1 MIQEKIIIAGACRT
15 PVGKFGGRLKNIKA
29 QELLR
34 ECFRGTIEKAGVKM
48 GDIDSAVA
56 STCTHSPDAMNVARF
71 SLLLSGLPD
80 DQVDAYNRGGYLND
94 EFAARSSAI
103 NIPAFTVSRNCGSGA
118 QAVISAVHEIVAGD
132 SKVILVGGTE
142 SMSNSPMLLE
152 RNSTGY
158 KMRDSVLVDSLAHGL
173 KDPLTGQ
180 LMGRISENTV
190 SKWDISREDQD
201 RFAVR
206 SHQRA
211 YDAITGGKFESQIV
225 PVKSIEKGALGDARV
240 TNIEEDEGPNSTLTV
255 SGLASLRPYYK
266 EDGTITPG
274 NSCTVNDG
282 AASFLVMTDGQARK
296 LGIQPE
302 AEVVG
307 YGMAACNPSFM
318 GEGPILAIPKALK
331 MADLTENQIDF
342 FEINEAFAAVVLAA
356 QKKFQI
362 PDDRLNIYGGAIALG
377 HPVGATGTIL
387 TVKAINILND
397 FDKEYA
403 LISLCIGNGQGIALV
418 IKRYV

>member
-1 MIQEKIIIAGACRT
+1 MFQGKIVVAGSCRT

-34 ECFRGTIEKAGVKM
+34 TCFKGSIEGAGIKM

-80 DQVDAYNRGGYLND
+80 EQVDIYNKGGYLSD

-103 NIPAFTVSRNCGSGA
+103 NTPAFTVSRNCGSGV
-118 QAVISAVHEIVAGD
+118 QAVIAAVQEIVAGD

-158 KMRDSVLVDSLAHGL
+158 KMRDSVLVDSLARGL

-201 RFAVR
+201 RFSAQ

-211 YDAITGGKFESQIV
+211 HEAICSGKFESQIV
-225 PVKSIEKGALGDARV
+225 PVKSLERGVLGDARV
-240 TNIEEDEGPNSTLTV
+240 NIVQEDEGPDSRLTA
-255 SGLASLRPYYK
+255 SKLASLKPYFK

-282 AASFLVMTDGQARK
+282 AASFLVMKEERAQE

-302 AEVVG
+302 AEIVG
-307 YGMAACNPSFM
+307 YGVAACHPSFM

-331 MADLTENQIDF
+331 MAGLTEGEIDL

-377 HPVGATGTIL
+377 HPVGATGAIL
-387 TVKAINILND
+387 TVKAINILKD
-397 FDKEYA
+397 FEKNYA

-418 IKRYV
+418 VKRYV